1 MESKIQDCIE
11 ANIISFSPV
20 NEKVP
25 VMQALIL
32 PMHTSED
39 MLDRWIMKVYSPRVS
54 STTPLSSDM
63 VMKAFLRRTR
73 PSIRLS
79 KERLRHVLN
88 AYWVRPYVCQIN
100 SIGRSSMHKCPIQAS
115 HVSYPCIFAIQ
126 SIQSFRHNS
135 QRKHAVQSFIG
146 KFSHIAHRCIDQ
158 VNVWCKIPQRHITD

>member
-20 NEKVP
+20 NEKVT

-63 VMKAFLRRTR
+63 VMKASLRRTR

-88 AYWVRPYVCQIN
+88 ANWVRPYVCQIN
-100 SIGRSSMHKCPIQAS
+100 STGRSSMHKCPIQAW
-115 HVSYPCIFAIQ
+115 HVSYPYPQYSQFKV
-126 SIQSFRHNS
+126 SDTT

-158 VNVWCKIPQRHITD
+158 VNVWCKIPQRYITD